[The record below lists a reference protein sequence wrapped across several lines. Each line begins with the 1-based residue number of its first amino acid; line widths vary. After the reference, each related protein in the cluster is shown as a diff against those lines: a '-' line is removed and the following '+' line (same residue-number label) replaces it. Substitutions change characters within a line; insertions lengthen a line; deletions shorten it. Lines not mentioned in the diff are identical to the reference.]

1 MQETYNVGIYC
12 RLSREDE
19 RTGES
24 VSVENQREML
34 SRYVLEQGWNL
45 YAAYCEMGSQVR
57 PSIGLGSTSLSPTP
71 PPEKSIWYSVRTS
84 VVSAEIIS
92 KLAGLR
98 TLCSL
103 RWAAGSSL

>member
-34 SRYVLEQGWNL
+34 SRYVHEQGWNL
-45 YAAYCEMGSQVR
+45 YSTYCDE
-57 PSIGLGSTSLSPTP
+57 SIILGLGQKVLVLQGFPDLVLIFMRSQH
-71 PPEKSIWYSVRTS
+71 KGHW
-84 VVSAEIIS
+84 
-92 KLAGLR
+92 G
-98 TLCSL
+98 
-103 RWAAGSSL
+103 G

>member
-34 SRYVLEQGWNL
+34 SRYVREQGWNL
-45 YAAYCEMGSQVR
+45 YAAYCDERIILGTSQEVLAPQGFPDLVLIFIWPEINGPYGR
-57 PSIGLGSTSLSPTP
+57 LIRKCVELSPLP
-71 PPEKSIWYSVRTS
+71 IR
-84 VVSAEIIS
+84 
-92 KLAGLR
+92 R
-98 TLCSL
+98 
-103 RWAAGSSL
+103 AA

>member
-45 YAAYCEMGSQVR
+45 YAAYCDDGVSGTTFNRPGFTELLEEIKAGHVSCLITKDMSRFGRNYLQV
-57 PSIGLGSTSLSPTP
+57 GFYT
-71 PPEKSIWYSVRTS
+71 E
-84 VVSAEIIS
+84 
-92 KLAGLR
+92 
-98 TLCSL
+98 L
-103 RWAAGSSL
+103 RWTRA